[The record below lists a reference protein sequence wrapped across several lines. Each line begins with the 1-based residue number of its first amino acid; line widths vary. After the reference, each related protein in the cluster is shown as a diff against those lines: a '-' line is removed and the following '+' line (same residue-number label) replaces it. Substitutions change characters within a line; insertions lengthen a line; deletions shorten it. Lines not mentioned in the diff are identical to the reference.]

1 VRAALRGRAFH
12 EWQVAVWRNATE
24 AWIAEHNA
32 IIDKAP
38 REDVLR
44 K

>member
-1 VRAALRGRAFH
+1 
-12 EWQVAVWRNATE
+12 VAVWRNATE
-24 AWIAEHNA
+24 AYIAEHNA

-38 REDVLR
+38 RDDSLR